1 MGLLSKAAAQPGRGS
16 LLKKIEQRKERAALS
31 AAPPDGFSDAG
42 VAIGNFLRDRGSLQ
56 GIVLRLLSV
65 TEKEKFIPR
74 TEKILSSLGSVCS
87 LSPQSCLVL
96 VSDDVDGELLAHRLS
111 KSLKVR
117 ALHRFR
123 ADTPE
128 GALEQVAPYR

>member
-1 MGLLSKAAAQPGRGS
+1 MGLLSKAAAPPGRG
-16 LLKKIEQRKERAALS
+16 LLKKIRQRTEKAALP
-31 AAPPDGFSDAG
+31 AASPDDSPDVGD
-42 VAIGNFLRDRGSLQ
+42 AIGNFLRDRGSFQ

-65 TEKEKFIPR
+65 TKKEKFIPR
-74 TEKILSSLGSVCS
+74 TKKILSSLGSVCS

-96 VSDDVDGELLAHRLS
+96 VSGDTDSELLAHHLT

-117 ALHRFR
+117 VLHRFR

-128 GALEQVAPYR
+128 SALEQIAPYR